1 MANERKNSV
10 FRLVQGIEG
19 SKEFLEWRKDNKS
32 AHLSSVFA
40 MGKSAKQLDEWLLSY
55 YDGKDDTF
63 TTFSTA
69 GSMMAA
75 KEQAFKKG
83 KTVPQL
89 ESGSV
94 KVEIWNCMKIAENA
108 RARNYKD
115 EEANTVITILQPL
128 TREEFSGRSDN
139 SGSGKESDKK
149 ETRKEA
155 QAAVE
160 TKAGVRPVWNITYI
174 TASFNVINI
183 KIDAGTGKVLNH
195 RISGVMDFAQKDN
208 NNA

>member
-1 MANERKNSV
+1 MANERNSV
-10 FRLVQGIEG
+10 SRLVQVIEG
-19 SKEFLEWRKDNKS
+19 SNEFLEWRKGNKS

-55 YDGKDDTF
+55 YDLKDDTF

-69 GSMMAA
+69 GSMTAA

-83 KTVPQL
+83 KAVPQL

-94 KVEIWNCMKIAENA
+94 KVEIWDSIKIAENVKES
-108 RARNYKD
+108 NYKD
-115 EEANTVITILQPL
+115 DDANTVITILQPL
-128 TREEFSGRSDN
+128 THGEI
-139 SGSGKESDKK
+139 SGKSSTSSKSGGSNGRGGKK
-149 ETRKEA
+149 EAERKSLEND
-155 QAAVE
+155 
-160 TKAGVRPVWNITYI
+160 KARPVWNITYI
-174 TASFNVINI
+174 TTSFNVINI
-183 KIDAGTGKVLNH
+183 KIDAKTGEVLSH